1 MKQIFILVLAVIM
14 IAGCSQ
20 KNEFIVKGQ
29 IDNAAGEKIY
39 LYRMDLAQDLPL
51 DSFTIKR
58 NGSFT
63 LKQPGL
69 IEPTFFKLALSPN
82 RFITLLGDSTE
93 VIEVNG
99 QKEKFA
105 STYSVRN
112 SIASKHIQMLNGEIS
127 RLRQQVDSLVNLYNA
142 LPEDEQTQQAG
153 SISSQLTEIIDQYKS
168 GIGTFVMDNP
178 RSFASYYALF
188 LTLSDKT
195 MVMNIMDKRD
205 QIYFS
210 TIATS
215 LNLLHPESQRVRQL
229 YDLVLNV
236 KAEERKARLMEIVN
250 SAEGSGAPDL
260 SVADVNGNVVSLSS
274 LRGKVVLLSFAASW
288 DNASV
293 QENQRLKPIYQ
304 KYKNRGF
311 EIYQVSLER
320 SKVLWESD
328 LAKNQIPWIS
338 VSDLTYTESISART
352 YNVQQIPANYL
363 LSREGEIIGKNLFG
377 ARLDEKLKEVL

>member
-1 MKQIFILVLAVIM
+1 MKQIFLLILAVII

-39 LYRMDLAQDLPL
+39 LYRMDLSQDLAL

-58 NGSFT
+58 NGSFKMK
-63 LKQPGL
+63 LPRL
-69 IEPTFFKLALSPN
+69 HEPTFFKLTLAPN

-99 QKEKFA
+99 QKENFT
-105 STYSVRN
+105 SNYSVRN
-112 SIASKHIQMLNGEIS
+112 SIGSKHIQMLNGEITH
-127 RLRQQVDSLVNLYNA
+127 LRRQVDSLVNLYNA
-142 LPEDEQTQQAG
+142 LPEDEQSQQAG
-153 SISSQLTEIIDQYKS
+153 SISNELTKIIDQYKTR
-168 GIGTFVMDNP
+168 IGTFVMENP

-188 LTLSDKT
+188 LTLSDET

-205 QIYFS
+205 QVYFS

-250 SAEGSGAPDL
+250 EAEGSGAPEL
-260 SVADVNGNVVSLSS
+260 SVADVNGQVIHLSS
-274 LRGKVVLLSFAASW
+274 LKGKVVLLSFSASW

-293 QENQRLKPIYQ
+293 QENQRLKPIYE
-304 KYKNRGF
+304 KYKNQGF

-320 SKVLWESD
+320 SKVLWEND
-328 LAKNQIPWIS
+328 LAQNQIPWIS
-338 VSDLTYTESISART
+338 VSDLMYTESISART

-377 ARLDEKLKEVL
+377 ARLDDKLKEVL

>member
-1 MKQIFILVLAVIM
+1 MKQILILILALTL
-14 IAGCSQ
+14 IAGCTQ

-39 LYRMDLAQDLPL
+39 LYRMDLSQDVLL

-58 NGSFT
+58 SGSFT
-63 LKQPGL
+63 MKQPRL
-69 IEPTFFKLALSPN
+69 HEPTFFKLALSPK
-82 RFITLLGDSTE
+82 RFVTLLADSTE

-105 STYSVRN
+105 SNYSVRN
-112 SIASKHIQMLNGEIS
+112 SIGSKHIQMLNSEIS
-127 RLRQQVDSLVNLYNA
+127 RLRQQVDSLVNLYNK
-142 LPEDEQTQQAG
+142 LPETEQTRQAEA
-153 SISSQLTEIIDQYKS
+153 ISNELTDAIDAYKI

-188 LTLSDKT
+188 LTLSDET

-205 QIYFS
+205 QVYFS

-215 LNLLHPESQRVRQL
+215 LNLLHPESRRVRQL
-229 YDLVLNV
+229 YDLVLNA
-236 KAEERKARLMEIVN
+236 KAEERKARLLEIVSN
-250 SAEGSGAPDL
+250 ADGSGAPDL
-260 SVADVNGNVVSLSS
+260 SVPDVNGHEVVLSS
-274 LRGKVVLLSFAASW
+274 LKGKVVLLSFSASW

-293 QENQRLKPIYQ
+293 NENQKLKPIYQ
-304 KYKNRGF
+304 KYKNQGF

-320 SKVLWESD
+320 SKVLWENS
-328 LAKNQIPWIS
+328 LAQNQIPWIS
-338 VSDLTYTESISART
+338 VSDLMYTQSIAART

-363 LSREGEIIGKNLFG
+363 LSREGEIIGKDLFG
-377 ARLDEKLKEVL
+377 ARLEEKLKDVL